1 MKDYQSIVKVL
12 YISYDGMTD
21 PLGQSQVIPYLAGLT
36 AKGYQVVL
44 LSFEKPERYEILAD
58 HIQTVLGLHQIRWV
72 PLSYHKKPPVVSTIF
87 DYARMYIKATALHRQ
102 YHFQIVH
109 CRSYL
114 SGMVG
119 IRLKYKFGVKF
130 VFDMR
135 GFWADERVEGGL
147 WNLKYPLF
155 RLIYR
160 FFKKQEKRMLSG
172 ADYTISLTRAA
183 KKVIHSWKDIPN
195 QPIPIE
201 VIPCCVDMAHFN
213 PNKIVKEE
221 QCGLR
226 QKLGI
231 EKKQFI
237 LTYLGSLGTW
247 YMLEEMLMFFKHL
260 LESRPDAVFLFVT
273 KDPADAIKPS
283 LKRLNIPEN
292 KIILQ
297 SATREAVP
305 LLLSIS
311 TAGIFFIRPSFSKQ
325 ASSATKMGEIMSMG
339 IPFVTNKGWGDVEEI
354 VTTSDYGVLLEDFTD
369 EVYRQKVKDLL
380 NSINQLKELPVTL
393 KSFYDL
399 QEGIAH
405 YDLTYRYVVTD
416 ISSSI

>member
-1 MKDYQSIVKVL
+1 MNHKRGVSVL
-12 YISYDGMTD
+12 YLSYDGMTD

-58 HIQTVLGLHQIRWV
+58 HIQTVLGLHQISWV
-72 PLSYHKKPPVVSTIF
+72 PLIYHKNPPVISTIF
-87 DYARMYIKATALHRQ
+87 DYGRMYIKATALHRQ

-109 CRSYL
+109 SRSYL

-119 IRLKYKFGVKF
+119 IRLKHKFGVRF

-147 WNLKYPLF
+147 WNLNNPLF
-155 RLIYR
+155 RLIFR

-183 KKVIHSWKDIPN
+183 KKAVHSWKDIPN

-201 VIPCCVDMAHFN
+201 VIPCCVDMALFN
-213 PNKIVKEE
+213 PKKIVKEE
-221 QCGLR
+221 QCDLR

-273 KDPADAIKPS
+273 KDPADAINPS

-311 TAGIFFIRPSFSKQ
+311 TASIFFIRPSFSKQ

-369 EVYRQKVKDLL
+369 EVYREKVKHLL
-380 NSINQLKELPVTL
+380 NSINQYKELPATL
-393 KSFYDL
+393 KNFYDL
-399 QEGIAH
+399 KEGVANYESVYQKIIQA
-405 YDLTYRYVVTD
+405 
-416 ISSSI
+416 